1 MKFDLNTTLCAFEE
15 QKRIDTARHHLMAR
29 CGHCDHGRR
38 IEVSTLIGFFGEEA
52 RFHMVEENLVCPI
65 CEMPAK
71 QYLMVLIIE

>member
-1 MKFDLNTTLCAFEE
+1 MKFDLNTTLDTLEVQE
-15 QKRIDTARHHLMAR
+15 RIDTARYQLMAR

-65 CEMPAK
+65 CEKPAK
-71 QYLMVLIIE
+71 QYLTVLIVE